1 MRWCSGCSVLLLQA
15 TGLFL
20 LLLLQIQDV
29 SSFAPRSGLRPPS
42 SATKLSAATK
52 TDVSKVPVVVCP
64 GFGNDSI
71 DYSNPLEQGETQ
83 GFVTALVKRGF
94 NPELIS
100 VLPLKRYEWV
110 RVAGGLFELDF
121 YLGTAKP
128 TGLGYGWYVRRLRQ
142 TIQEAYEK
150 AGGERVVLIGH
161 SAGGWLGRAALGDGR
176 WDVDSDE
183 ATYPN
188 GKVRSSDRV
197 RALFTIGAIHRTP
210 QDESTCVT
218 RGVLK
223 TVEES
228 YPGAF
233 LAGEGITYV
242 SVGGDAVVGRPKV
255 EAGEDDTKLGSPES
269 NEAYR
274 ARGEGSASS
283 VAYTSYSAVSGDGLM
298 TGDGVVPLE
307 WTLLDGSKQIVL
319 EDVVHSINEAGTT
332 LPTDKWYG
340 SDKVVDR
347 WLNDALEEAGIGTT
361 NGKTEPFGMLSN
373 LFKDDETSPLRRLM
387 LAAPALLLPATKA
400 EAAETPAEAI
410 RLLSSK
416 TLPGLGPPDVYYPP
430 YFVGRWKVTRVIS
443 NSDDQPWTELK
454 DNGVELPI
462 SISCEARFVPYNAGK
477 DFTDFDNQS
486 NDIPAIADRSFNEK
500 AFNSA
505 LAEEISK
512 LFAAKEPVIPT
523 VRSID
528 WTATNPNVLSIAYAD
543 GGSKEVKVT
552 KRSSDVSSDA
562 NGVFSSE
569 FRRITDVPA
578 ASNGVGGIPTILKS
592 RVLTKWKPGNSD
604 KTAIEGIEIT
614 YNERGMLGS
623 GLDSLGGAKLGF
635 NSLSSSGPS
644 KEEDWRST
652 KTKILMERIQ

>member
-1 MRWCSGCSVLLLQA
+1 MMRWCSFSFLLHASGLSLLLH
-15 TGLFL
+15 
-20 LLLLQIQDV
+20 IKVV
-29 SSFAPRSGLRPPS
+29 SPFVPRSSGLRPPS
-42 SATKLSAATK
+42 KAKLSAAK

-64 GFGNDSI
+64 GFGNDAI
-71 DYSNPLEQGETQ
+71 DYSDPLEQGREK

-94 NPELIS
+94 DPELIS
-100 VLPLKRYEWV
+100 VLPLKRYEWA
-110 RVAGGLFELDF
+110 RVAGGLLELDF

-161 SAGGWLGRAALGDGR
+161 SAGGWLGRAALGDGS
-176 WDVDSDE
+176 WDVDSDDTTDSNE
-183 ATYPN
+183 R
-188 GKVRSSDRV
+188 VRSSDRV
-197 RALFTIGAIHRTP
+197 RALFTIGAIHQTP

-223 TVEES
+223 TVAEL

-233 LAGEGITYV
+233 LASEGITYV

-255 EAGEDDTKLGSPES
+255 EAGEDDAKLGSPES

-274 ARGEGSASS
+274 ARGEGSTAS

-319 EDVVHSINEAGTT
+319 DDVVHSINEAGTT
-332 LPTDKWYG
+332 IPTDKWYG

-347 WLNDALEEAGIGTT
+347 WLNDALEEAGIRTT
-361 NGKTEPFGMLSN
+361 NGKTEPFGMLGN
-373 LFKDDETSPLRRLM
+373 LFASRDDESSPLRRLM

-400 EAAETPAEAI
+400 RAAETPSEAI

-443 NSDDQPWTELK
+443 SSDDLPWTDLK

-500 AFNSA
+500 ALNSA

-512 LFAAKEPVIPT
+512 LFSTKEPVIPT

-528 WTATNPNVLSIAYAD
+528 WTATNPNVLSISYAD
-543 GGSKEVKVT
+543 GASKEVKVT
-552 KRSSDVSSDA
+552 KRSSDVSGDG

-578 ASNGVGGIPTILKS
+578 ASNGVGGIPSILKS
-592 RVLTKWKPGNSD
+592 RVLTKWKPGNSS

-614 YNERGMLGS
+614 YNERGMLRA
-623 GLDSLGGAKLGF
+623 GLDSLG
-635 NSLSSSGPS
+635 SLTSSGPS
-644 KEEDWRST
+644 NQEDWRST
-652 KTKILMERIQ
+652 KTKILMERIS